1 MIKSAIAILSFSV
14 TTLLAQDPFSFTVSG
29 TIKGVKENG
38 KIYIHHKW
46 DNKNYTDSV
55 KVKAGKFLFA
65 NRSIEP
71 NMYWMTKSN
80 NINEQPNLIFFI
92 DGDKT
97 TVNAHIDSLPLAKIS
112 GGQTEKDYLEYNQI
126 MQGFGAQNQ
135 AIVNAYNEARA
146 KGDNNTMNVKVQEFN
161 ALEANRKNAMNEFI
175 KAHPKSA
182 VSAYAIYFNNQ
193 NTQAPIEELE
203 ATVALLD
210 KSILNTKYGKLAQEK
225 ILQLKGTQIGNE
237 AANFTQATPDGKM
250 VSLHDLKGK
259 YVLVDFWASWCGP
272 CRGENPNVVAAFNK
286 YKDKGFTVFGVSF
299 DQNKDKWMQAIA
311 ADKLAWTHVSDL
323 KGWGNEAGKIYGI
336 TSIPQN
342 LLLDKE
348 GKIVAKNLRGAD
360 LDAKLAEII
369 K

>member
-1 MIKSAIAILSFSV
+1 MIKLTIAIFS
-14 TTLLAQDPFSFTVSG
+14 LAITPLVAQTPFSFNIVG
-29 TIKGVKENG
+29 TMKGAKDNSKV
-38 KIYIHHKW
+38 YIHHKW
-46 DNKNYTDSV
+46 ENKSITDSV
-55 KVKAGKFLFA
+55 KVKAGKFLYS
-65 NRSIEP
+65 NRSIET
-71 NMYWMTKSN
+71 NMYWMTKTN

-92 DGDKT
+92 DGGKT
-97 TVNAHIDSLPLAKIS
+97 TINAHIDSLPFAKVD
-112 GGQTEKDYLEYNQI
+112 GGQTQKDYLQYNGI
-126 MQGFGAQNQ
+126 MQEFSIQNQ
-135 AIVNAYNEARA
+135 QIVNAYNEARS
-146 KGDNNTMNVKVQEFN
+146 KGDNNTMNAKVQEFN
-161 ALEANRKNAMNEFI
+161 ILEANRKAALNKFVKE
-175 KAHPKSA
+175 HSKSA

-193 NTQAPIEELE
+193 NSQAPVEELQQ
-203 ATVALLD
+203 TVDLLD

-225 ILQLKGTQIGNE
+225 ILQFKGTQIGNV
-237 AANFTQATPDGKM
+237 AANFSQETPDGKM

-299 DQNKDKWMQAIA
+299 DQSKDKWIQAIA
-311 ADKLAWTHVSDL
+311 ADKLAWTQVSDL

-348 GKIVAKNLRGAD
+348 GKIIAKNLRGAD
-360 LDAKLAEII
+360 LDAKLEEII

>member
-1 MIKSAIAILSFSV
+1 MIKLAITIMSFSA
-14 TTLLAQDPFSFTVSG
+14 TALLAQTPFSFNVTG
-29 TIKGVKENG
+29 TIKGVKDNG

-46 DNKNYTDSV
+46 ENKSITDSV
-55 KVKAGKFLFA
+55 KVKAGKFLYA
-65 NRSIEP
+65 NRSLET
-71 NMYWMTKSN
+71 NMYWITKSN
-80 NINEQPNLIFFI
+80 NLNEQPNLIFFI
-92 DGDKT
+92 DGEKT
-97 TVNAHIDSLPLAKIS
+97 NITAHIDSLPLAKIS
-112 GGQTEKDYLEYNQI
+112 GGQTEKDYLEYNTI
-126 MQGFGAQNQ
+126 MQGFAGQNQ
-135 AIVNAYNEARA
+135 AIVNAYNDARTQN
-146 KGDNNTMNVKVQEFN
+146 DNNTMNAKVQEFN
-161 ALEANRKNAMNEFI
+161 VLEATRKNAMNDFI
-175 KAHPKSA
+175 KLHSKSA

-193 NTQAPIEELE
+193 NSQAPVEELE
-203 ATVALLD
+203 KTVALLD

-237 AANFTQATPDGKM
+237 AANFSQETPEGKM

-286 YKDKGFTVFGVSF
+286 YKDKGFTVLGVSF
-299 DQNKDKWMQAIA
+299 DQNKDKWIQAIA
-311 ADKLAWTHVSDL
+311 ADKLTWTQVSDL

-342 LLLDKE
+342 ILLDKE